1 MSMFKKV
8 KQEAVNVQN
17 ATSIKEVFDDMVT
30 SDLERKASTVLSDF
44 VRKDT
49 ERQTAIA
56 QLKNDI
62 KEVEKT
68 ILTFED
74 GIKTEEG
81 KLEKVEKVSNQAGI
95 ARTIAILKSDIVKFK
110 ADIDVLNAKIVNFE
124 TLRSA
129 AATKRDSF
137 IVAFDKNPFDA
148 LANTDLVREGLGL
161 EVVKFSKDTLNII
174 TAE

>member
-1 MSMFKKV
+1 MFKKV
-8 KQEAVNVQN
+8 KQEAVNIQDG
-17 ATSIKEVFDDMVT
+17 TSIKAVFDDMVT
-30 SDLERKASTVLSDF
+30 SDLQNKASVVLSDF

-56 QLKNDI
+56 KLKNDI

-74 GIKTEEG
+74 EVKKEES
-81 KLEKVEKVSNQAGI
+81 KLEKAEKVSNQAGI
-95 ARTIAILKSDIVKFK
+95 ARTIAILKADIAKFK
-110 ADIDVLNAKIVNFE
+110 ADIDVLNAKIVNLE

-137 IVAFDKNPFDA
+137 IVAFDENPFDA
-148 LANTDLVREGLGL
+148 LANTDLVREGLNI
-161 EVVKFSKDTLNII
+161 EVVKFNKDTLNII
-174 TAE
+174 NAE